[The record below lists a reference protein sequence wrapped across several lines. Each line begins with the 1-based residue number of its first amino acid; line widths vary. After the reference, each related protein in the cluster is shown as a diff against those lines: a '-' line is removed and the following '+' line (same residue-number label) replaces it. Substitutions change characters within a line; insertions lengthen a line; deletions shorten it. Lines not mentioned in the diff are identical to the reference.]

1 MECVVMVIDLCLMM
15 LAILIFWQTE
25 WLSKFPEWI
34 HRKNTQIIL
43 ILYTIVTIVVIIVFV
58 SIMANSVG
66 GSFLKYA
73 LAALGLHF
81 IALPLAMLLLQNII
95 SLVVAI
101 VALALLCLI
110 IYIAIQFLLI
120 SGGIRIQIITTFRTI
135 REWAEIIFI
144 KGMDKRGT
152 ILSWRILWRQGEF
165 VLLKKQNVEH
175 INFTGEIRGEKYELK
190 RFYGRSNM
198 RIEKYTVMGV
208 ALNWIS
214 RAMSWLVS
222 RSTAM

>member
-1 MECVVMVIDLCLMM
+1 M

-25 WLSKFPEWI
+25 GLSKFPEWI

-43 ILYTIVTIVVIIVFV
+43 ILYTIVTIVV
-58 SIMANSVG
+58 NSVG

-110 IYIAIQFLLI
+110 IYIAIQFLII
-120 SGGIRIQIITTFRTI
+120 SGG
-135 REWAEIIFI
+135 
-144 KGMDKRGT
+144 
-152 ILSWRILWRQGEF
+152 S
-165 VLLKKQNVEH
+165 
-175 INFTGEIRGEKYELK
+175 
-190 RFYGRSNM
+190 
-198 RIEKYTVMGV
+198 
-208 ALNWIS
+208 
-214 RAMSWLVS
+214 
-222 RSTAM
+222 